1 MVKNRVATRFFNEN
15 NDFTVKKRQKGTFL
29 VIRALGRRTDEEKNE
44 ARVAKW
50 GKGARFVLFNRSS
63 D

>member
-29 VIRALGRRTDEEKNE
+29 VIWALGRQTDEEENE
-44 ARVAKW
+44 ARVTKW
-50 GKGARFVLFNRSS
+50 GGEGSALCFVQSQ
-63 D
+63 